1 MPGVTRELLECC
13 SVHPRDAVHTGTGA
27 DIGAGIGAGIG
38 GVLAVD
44 LSIPAAVDTGSLA
57 FVAGTQVVAHCIQV
71 SVQEQPRVVGQHS
84 LDRREVTSQPDDS
97 DCACCSIISSFPQ
110 ALISVTEIK
119 SRNLNI
125 HIHVVSNDPER

>member
-13 SVHPRDAVHTGTGA
+13 SVHPRDVVHTGTGA
-27 DIGAGIGAGIG
+27 DIGAGIG

-44 LSIPAAVDTGSLA
+44 LSIPAVVDTGSLA

-84 LDRREVTSQPDDS
+84 LDRREVTSQLV
-97 DCACCSIISSFPQ
+97 A
-110 ALISVTEIK
+110 A
-119 SRNLNI
+119 
-125 HIHVVSNDPER
+125 